1 MNRRRFLSLSAAFT
15 CAPALAQAST
25 WSGTAL
31 GAEVSVTLHGP
42 RERTAPLLAAVPTRL
57 RAIEAQFSLYQPSAL
72 TRLNETGQ
80 LVLSP
85 EFAELT
91 ALCDRAHLL
100 TGGLFDP
107 TVQTLW
113 HAAETG
119 TRADPKTIGW
129 HQTRR
134 TGNTL
139 HLGSGQQITL
149 NGIAQ
154 GYATDLIRT
163 DLIHAGATKALINI
177 GEFAALSGPF
187 HLGLSDP
194 QHGLVGQTTLT
205 DGAVATSSPTGTL
218 IAGQPH
224 IMGPAGQRP
233 LWSTVSIT
241 ADSAAMADALSTAA
255 CMMPLHDLRTLK
267 QSANLRRIQIVDTD
281 GNLITL

>member
-1 MNRRRFLSLSAAFT
+1 MNRRRFLSLSAAFA

-25 WSGTAL
+25 WSGIAL

-42 RERTAPLLAAVPTRL
+42 RQMTAPLLAAIPARL
-57 RAIEAQFSLYQPSAL
+57 GAIESQFSLYQPSAL

-80 LVLSP
+80 LALSP
-85 EFAELT
+85 EFNELT

-100 TGGLFDP
+100 SGGLFDP
-107 TVQTLW
+107 TVQTMW

-119 TRADPKTIGW
+119 TQADATQIGW

-134 TGNTL
+134 TANTL
-139 HLGSGQQITL
+139 HLGQGQKITL

-154 GYATDLIRT
+154 GYATDLIRA
-163 DLIHAGATKALINI
+163 DLQRAGASKALINI

-187 HLGLSDP
+187 QLGLSDP

-205 DGAVATSSPTGTL
+205 DGAVATSSPSGTL

-255 CMMPLHDLRTLK
+255 CMMPLPDLRTLK
-267 QSANLRRIQIVDTD
+267 QAANLRRIQVVDTEGD
-281 GNLITL
+281 LTTL